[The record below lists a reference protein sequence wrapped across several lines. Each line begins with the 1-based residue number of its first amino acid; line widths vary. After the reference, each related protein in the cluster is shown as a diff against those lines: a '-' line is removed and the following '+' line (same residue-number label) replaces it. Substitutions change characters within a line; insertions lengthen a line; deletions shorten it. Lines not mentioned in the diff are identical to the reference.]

1 MKNILPVLGLF
12 LIFMA
17 CNQSQEK
24 KSDDALKVLTVEQK
38 IAKANGIDNWSAVEE
53 IQFRFNVERGERQYG
68 RTWHWNPNTDDVS
81 LITEEKDTISYNRRE
96 MDSISIK
103 TDRAFI
109 NDKFWLLAPY
119 NLVWDE
125 GTNIRVEDSVIAP
138 ISKKQMHKLT
148 IVYGNEG
155 GYTPGDAYD
164 YFYGDDFMI
173 TEWVFRVG
181 NQEAPSLISTWEDY
195 EEINGIKISKMR
207 QNSEG
212 TFKLFFTELKVKTN
226 N

>member
-81 LITEEKDTISYNRRE
+81 LITEKDTISYNRRE

-148 IVYGNEG
+148 VVYGEVG

-164 YFYGDDFMI
+164 YFYDDDFMI

-207 QNSEG
+207 QNSDG

>member
-164 YFYGDDFMI
+164 YFYDDDFMI